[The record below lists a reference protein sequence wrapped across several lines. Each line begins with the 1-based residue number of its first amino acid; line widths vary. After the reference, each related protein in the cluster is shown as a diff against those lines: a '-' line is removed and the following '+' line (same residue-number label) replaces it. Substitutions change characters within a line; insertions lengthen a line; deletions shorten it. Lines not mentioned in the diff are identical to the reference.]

1 MIADKK
7 MNYIEA
13 IVLIIR
19 ERALL
24 INSTNKYDSNMS
36 YDLEEEIGKS
46 VRSKSVNSKL
56 SVSL

>member
-1 MIADKK
+1 
-7 MNYIEA
+7 MNYMEA

-24 INSTNKYDSNMS
+24 INSMNKYESSNMS

-46 VRSKSVNSKL
+46 FRSKSVNS
-56 SVSL
+56 